1 MRIKMEMSNAEL
13 NVIENRIKND
23 SEKLKDFISD
33 VNTLISSYKDVR
45 ILREQLTQT
54 IARAEELQKQNEK
67 LQKQIDSI
75 RGLL

>member
-1 MRIKMEMSNAEL
+1 MEMSNAEL

>member
-1 MRIKMEMSNAEL
+1 MEMSNAEL

-33 VNTLISSYKDVR
+33 VNTIISSYKDVR

>member
-1 MRIKMEMSNAEL
+1 MEMSDAEL

-33 VNTLISSYKDVR
+33 VNTIISSYKDVR